1 VQVQLVGIQA
11 AAASYLA
18 ESLEGQD
25 SQAEG
30 WLPWE
35 QLVVEDIPASA
46 VVVVVAVG
54 CSLAWAVLDTFDL
67 ADHSL
72 GSLGLAVAVVV
83 VVAEGNSLVEVGP

>member
-1 VQVQLVGIQA
+1 MGIQA
-11 AAASYLA
+11 AAASYLV
-18 ESLEGQD
+18 ESLEGLD

-35 QLVVEDIPASA
+35 RLVVEDIPASA
-46 VVVVVAVG
+46 AVVVAVG